1 MKKSFTNKET
11 VKKLAS
17 YSALAGA
24 FVLVNSGASAQVVYT
39 DVVPDETIG
48 TGDSYDLDMNND
60 GDVDFTINMTS
71 LTIPS
76 LFYTVAYHSVYYDA
90 VINFMKIYPTS
101 GNAVNAY
108 TLSTASG
115 GTVGYG
121 YALNNGENIGPTANM
136 LDNSTQYLGAYLG
149 ILDYPGPGDIYSF
162 SSFGEWPTKADKYLG
177 VRFNAADG
185 DHYGWVR
192 ITCDNL
198 EITISDYAYAGT
210 PDATIGAGDLPT
222 AVQTLLADDQL
233 SAYSFG
239 NTINVIVKD
248 IKSTSASVSVFNL
261 AGQKVYQDGLN
272 LNGMQ
277 ITLNDVATGN
287 YTLQVTTADNSTF
300 SKQLYIQN

>member
-24 FVLVNSGASAQVVYT
+24 FVLVNTGANAQIVYT
-39 DVVPDETIG
+39 DVDPDETVG

-71 LTIPS
+71 ITIPS
-76 LFYTVAYHSVYYDA
+76 LFYTTAFHSVYYDA

-108 TLSTASG
+108 TLSTFSG

-121 YALNNGENIGPTANM
+121 YALNNGEDIGPSANM
-136 LDNSTQYLGAYLG
+136 LENSTQYLGAYLG
-149 ILDYPGPGDIYSF
+149 ILDYPAPGDIYSF
-162 SSFGEWPTKADKYLG
+162 SSFGEWPTKESKFLG
-177 VRFNAADG
+177 VRFAADG
-185 DHYGWVR
+185 NDHYGWVR
-192 ITCDNL
+192 ITCENL
-198 EITISDYAYAGT
+198 EITIEDYAYNGT
-210 PDATIGAGDLPT
+210 PDGEIGAGDMPT
-222 AVQTLLADDQL
+222 AIETVLTDNQL

-239 NTINVIVKD
+239 NTINVVVKD
-248 IKSTSASVSVFNL
+248 ITSDATVSVFNTT
-261 AGQKVYQDGLN
+261 GQKVYQNGLN
-272 LNGMQ
+272 LSGMQ
-277 ITLNDVATGN
+277 ITLDNAATGN
-287 YTLQVTTADNSTF
+287 YTLQITTADNATY